1 MVDDHIVEETTGHDE
16 IGLWGFYLKLFNEDE
31 KVIGREGFSEFPY
44 LLILVKIFPGYWK
57 TQLNRT
63 NQKVDEDNGK

>member
-31 KVIGREGFSEFPY
+31 NVIGREGFSEFPY